1 MSAGHGGGSGRTTER
16 MEIAKEYGFLLNCEG
31 ITK

>member
-16 MEIAKEYGFLLNCEG
+16 LELAKEFAFLLNVQG
-31 ITK
+31 IKK